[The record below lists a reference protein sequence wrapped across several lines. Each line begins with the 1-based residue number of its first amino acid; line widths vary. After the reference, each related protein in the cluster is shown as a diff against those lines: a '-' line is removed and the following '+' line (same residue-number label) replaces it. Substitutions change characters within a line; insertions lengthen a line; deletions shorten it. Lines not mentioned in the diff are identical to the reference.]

1 MFWDGL
7 GAWIKLRWKIGK
19 YRRKIW
25 QVWNFCNV
33 LMILEQCHISIL
45 KKIKTISYPKS
56 GYLFMFIIRLV
67 SRSYTF
73 KMKLRIRLV
82 QCNGYYT
89 IIRINITRNKR
100 SCNVITITIHL
111 FRDYTWIESW
121 INILYFN
128 ITW

>member
-45 KKIKTISYPKS
+45 KKIKTISYMWTFVY
-56 GYLFMFIIRLV
+56 GYHSISV
-67 SRSYTF
+67 TF
-73 KMKLRIRLV
+73 
-82 QCNGYYT
+82 
-89 IIRINITRNKR
+89 
-100 SCNVITITIHL
+100 
-111 FRDYTWIESW
+111 
-121 INILYFN
+121 LYIQDEIKDTFG
-128 ITW
+128 TV